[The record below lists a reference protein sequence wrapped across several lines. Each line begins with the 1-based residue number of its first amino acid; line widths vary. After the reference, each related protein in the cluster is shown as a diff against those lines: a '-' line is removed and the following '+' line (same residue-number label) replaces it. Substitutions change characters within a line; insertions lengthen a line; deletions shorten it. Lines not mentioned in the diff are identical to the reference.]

1 MPLLTWGVKEQFTCM
16 AAKKILTSF
25 SSSPSDSCS
34 ESVGLSGASDAA
46 EDGPAED
53 EHDGPAE
60 AASEAASEA
69 ADEEAE
75 AAAAILVFLFF
86 DPGGL
91 PRSGNN
97 SHVSS

>member
-1 MPLLTWGVKEQFTCM
+1 MYGRKDDTHILLIF
-16 AAKKILTSF
+16 
-25 SSSPSDSCS
+25 PSDSCS
-34 ESVGLSGASDAA
+34 ELMGLSGASDAA
-46 EDGPAED
+46 EDGQAED

-60 AASEAASEA
+60 VASEAASVA
-69 ADEEAE
+69 ANKVAE

-91 PRSGNN
+91 PRSGNS